1 MDSSQHADAPKPNR
15 PFPTSPEPAGAEL
28 PWPPPLFVAG
38 DPPPGRPRPIRDHPK
53 VRPDPLSLFP
63 LFPLAAG
70 DSPRRKSQRRR
81 SSVLSFPSRDP
92 RLKEMK
98 LSGVQMKS
106 CKSTQNSKLQKF
118 LENRIKIRKMQTKM
132 FWNP

>member
-1 MDSSQHADAPKPNR
+1 MDSSQNADAPKPNR

-28 PWPPPLFVAG
+28 PWPPPLYVAG

-70 DSPRRKSQRRR
+70 DSPRREPPHKLSP
-81 SSVLSFPSRDP
+81 VLRFPSRDP
-92 RLKEMK
+92 KLKETK
-98 LSGVQMKS
+98 LSGVTLQNVHEL
-106 CKSTQNSKLQKF
+106 QNSKFVKY
-118 LENRIKIRKMQTKM
+118 I
-132 FWNP
+132 

>member
-38 DPPPGRPRPIRDHPK
+38 DPPPRRPRPIRDHPK
-53 VRPDPLSLFP
+53 VRPDPLPLFP

-70 DSPRRKSQRRR
+70 HPHRRNPAALTPPLFCTSA
-81 SSVLSFPSRDP
+81 RDP
-92 RLKEMK
+92 KLKEPK
-98 LSGVQMKS
+98 LPGVKLQNVLKL
-106 CKSTQNSKLQKF
+106 QNSEL
-118 LENRIKIRKMQTKM
+118 
-132 FWNP
+132 

>member
-53 VRPDPLSLFP
+53 VRPDPLSLSP

-70 DSPRRKSQRRR
+70 HPHRRNPAALTPPLFLTSARDLPGEETKVPRA
-81 SSVLSFPSRDP
+81 
-92 RLKEMK
+92 
-98 LSGVQMKS
+98 QMKNY
-106 CKSTQNSKLQKF
+106 K
-118 LENRIKIRKMQTKM
+118 
-132 FWNP
+132 